1 MDNFK
6 VIYKILKILEK
17 AMDID
22 EFDTSS
28 ISAEA
33 LKLTEKRW
41 QLLMTMLVDNGYV
54 KGVVVI
60 KTLSH
65 ESVKVNNIQITLK
78 GLEYLAEN
86 SLMKKAASLAKGISD
101 IAPW

>member
-1 MDNFK
+1 
-6 VIYKILKILEK
+6 
-17 AMDID
+17 
-22 EFDTSS
+22 
-28 ISAEA
+28 
-33 LKLTEKRW
+33 
-41 QLLMTMLVDNGYV
+41 MLVDNGYV